1 MGWVLSEEEATK
13 ELPYGG
19 LIWWPLMSHCQTF
32 SSDKDMRYWGSVGEK
47 MTCST
52 CACCSMIWQ
61 HSLVWIFHKW
71 IVSSLDT
78 EAIMVESIEM
88 ETDKTEFLWPWK
100 VLITPPVCTSQI
112 LTVSSS
118 LPDISNVP
126 SSEKVRQNTHLACP
140 ENAAAWLPVI
150 LSRMVISPDSKPTA
164 IISSQ
169 CTTLY
174 GQCWNSYYVT
184 CSYQTTTHM
193 VCAP

>member
-1 MGWVLSEEEATK
+1 MGEKITWCTPVCCFM
-13 ELPYGG
+13 
-19 LIWWPLMSHCQTF
+19 IWWHF
-32 SSDKDMRYWGSVGEK
+32 
-47 MTCST
+47 
-52 CACCSMIWQ
+52 
-61 HSLVWIFHKW
+61 LVWISHKQT
-71 IVSSLDT
+71 VSSLDP
-78 EAIMVESIEM
+78 EAIIVQSAEI
-88 ETDKTEFLWPWK
+88 ETDQTSLVWPWK

-118 LPDISNVP
+118 LPDTSNVP